1 MAATGINTEGVHLM
15 LHAVLCVLGDTFM
28 GVDETLKKSS
38 NTSRQKKKVLQRLLA
53 NDVMVDHLFA

>member
-1 MAATGINTEGVHLM
+1 M

-28 GVDETLKKSS
+28 WVDETLKKSS
-38 NTSRQKKKVLQRLLA
+38 NTSRQKKVLQRLLA